1 MGGISF
7 IMLTTLCVLGVIL
20 LLLNIPMFVLMV
32 ATATIVILVHTD
44 TPVMLIATQM
54 FGSIDKFALM
64 AIPFFIFGAAV
75 MGEGGLSQRL
85 VDWVLSMVGWMR
97 GGLAVT
103 TIASC
108 EVFGTVSGSSA
119 ATTAAIGTILYPPL
133 VKNKYGESFS
143 LGLVTCTGAIASVI
157 PPSIGMIVYS
167 AITGASTGAVFIGGI
182 LPGIL
187 LGALFGCWVLVHVYR
202 ENIPRT
208 GAFEVGVVLK
218 RTRSAGWALG
228 MPVLIL
234 GGIYSG
240 IFTPTEA
247 SAVSAVYA
255 VIVALFIY
263 REMNLRKLFEVAIES
278 ALITAKIM
286 IIIAGSGVFVWLL
299 TVGGVPDTVNAWV
312 KGAGASQFMV
322 LLLINVVFLIAGMFL
337 EPNSTL
343 VVLTPLFYPIAV
355 GLGVDPIHLGII
367 LVLNISIGMYTPPFG
382 FNIFVSMGIFNTTM
396 RKIVAGLMPFIW
408 ASLIALLL
416 TTYIPQ
422 LSLWLPRLLYA
433 KGF

>member
-1 MGGISF
+1 
-7 IMLTTLCVLGVIL
+7 
-20 LLLNIPMFVLMV
+20 
-32 ATATIVILVHTD
+32 
-44 TPVMLIATQM
+44 
-54 FGSIDKFALM
+54 
-64 AIPFFIFGAAV
+64 
-75 MGEGGLSQRL
+75 
-85 VDWVLSMVGWMR
+85 
-97 GGLAVT
+97 
-103 TIASC
+103 
-108 EVFGTVSGSSA
+108 
-119 ATTAAIGTILYPPL
+119 
-133 VKNKYGESFS
+133 
-143 LGLVTCTGAIASVI
+143 
-157 PPSIGMIVYS
+157 
-167 AITGASTGAVFIGGI
+167 
-182 LPGIL
+182 
-187 LGALFGCWVLVHVYR
+187 
-202 ENIPRT
+202 
-208 GAFEVGVVLK
+208 
-218 RTRSAGWALG
+218 

-255 VIVALFIY
+255 VFVALFIY

-286 IIIAGSGVFVWLL
+286 IIIASSGVFVWLL

-322 LLLINVVFLIAGMFL
+322 LMLINIVFLIAGMFL

-382 FNIFVSMGIFNTTM
+382 FNIFVSMGIFNVTM

-408 ASLIALLL
+408 MSLIALFL

-422 LSLWLPRLLYA
+422 LSLWLPRLLYS

>member
-1 MGGISF
+1 
-7 IMLTTLCVLGVIL
+7 MLTALCILGFVLL
-20 LLLNIPMFVLMV
+20 MLNIPMFILMV
-32 ATATIVILVHTD
+32 ATSVIIIRAYTD

-75 MGEGGLSQRL
+75 MGAGGLSQRL
-85 VDWVLSMVGWMR
+85 VAWVLSMVGWMR
-97 GGLAVT
+97 GGLAMT
-103 TIASC
+103 TIVSC
-108 EVFGTVSGSSA
+108 EIFGTVSGSSA

-133 VKNKYGESFS
+133 VKERYGETFS

-187 LGALFGCWVLVHVYR
+187 LGALFGLWVLIHVYR
-202 ENIPRT
+202 QNIPRSN
-208 GAFEVGVVLK
+208 AFDFHVVL
-218 RTRSAGWALG
+218 RQTRSAAWALG
-228 MPVLIL
+228 MPVVIL

-255 VIVALFIY
+255 IFVALFIY
-263 REMNLRKLFEVAIES
+263 REMTLKKLFEVAIES
-278 ALITAKIM
+278 GLITAKIM
-286 IIIAGSGVFVWLL
+286 IIIASSGVFVWLL
-299 TVGGVPDTVNAWV
+299 TVGGVPDTVNEWV
-312 KGAGASQFMV
+312 KGMGASRFMV
-322 LLLINVVFLIAGMFL
+322 LLMINTVFLIAGMFL

-355 GLGVDPIHLGII
+355 QVGVDPIHLGII

-382 FNIFVSMGIFNTTM
+382 FNLFVTIGIFHESM
-396 RKIVAGLMPFIW
+396 RKIISGLIPFI
-408 ASLIALLL
+408 AVSLVALFL
-416 TTYIPQ
+416 TTYIPW
-422 LSLWLPRLLYA
+422 LSLWLPKLLYPNS
-433 KGF
+433 FR

>member
-1 MGGISF
+1 
-7 IMLTTLCVLGVIL
+7 MLMTLCVLGVIL

-32 ATATIVILVHTD
+32 ATATIVILAHTD

-97 GGLAVT
+97 GGLAMT

-119 ATTAAIGTILYPPL
+119 ATTAAIGSILYPPL

-187 LGALFGCWVLVHVYR
+187 LGLLFGCWVLVHVYR
-202 ENIPRT
+202 REHPPDRGVRGWRCAQADPVRGV
-208 GAFEVGVVLK
+208 GARDARVDPGRHLFGDLHPD
-218 RTRSAGWALG
+218 RGLRG
-228 MPVLIL
+228 L
-234 GGIYSG
+234 GGLCG
-240 IFTPTEA
+240 VRRPFHLPGDEPEEA
-247 SAVSAVYA
+247 V
-255 VIVALFIY
+255 
-263 REMNLRKLFEVAIES
+263 R
-278 ALITAKIM
+278 
-286 IIIAGSGVFVWLL
+286 
-299 TVGGVPDTVNAWV
+299 GGHR
-312 KGAGASQFMV
+312 
-322 LLLINVVFLIAGMFL
+322 I
-337 EPNSTL
+337 
-343 VVLTPLFYPIAV
+343 
-355 GLGVDPIHLGII
+355 
-367 LVLNISIGMYTPPFG
+367 
-382 FNIFVSMGIFNTTM
+382 
-396 RKIVAGLMPFIW
+396 R
-408 ASLIALLL
+408 
-416 TTYIPQ
+416 
-422 LSLWLPRLLYA
+422 R
-433 KGF
+433 

>member
-1 MGGISF
+1 
-7 IMLTTLCVLGVIL
+7 MLTTLSILGLVLLI
-20 LLLNIPMFVLMV
+20 LNIPMFVLMV
-32 ATATIVILVHTD
+32 ATSVIIIWAYTD

-75 MGEGGLSQRL
+75 MGAGGLSQRL

-97 GGLAVT
+97 GGLAMT
-103 TIASC
+103 TIVSC
-108 EVFGTVSGSSA
+108 EIFGTVSGSSA
-119 ATTAAIGTILYPPL
+119 ATTAAIGSILYPPL
-133 VKNKYGESFS
+133 VKERYGETFS

-187 LGALFGCWVLVHVYR
+187 LGALFGVWVLVHVYR
-202 ENIPRT
+202 QNIPRSNT
-208 GAFEVGVVLK
+208 FDFRVVL
-218 RTRSAGWALG
+218 RQTRSAAWALG
-228 MPVLIL
+228 MPVVIL

-255 VIVALFIY
+255 VFVALFIY
-263 REMNLRKLFEVAIES
+263 REITLKKLFEVAIES
-278 ALITAKIM
+278 GLITAKIM
-286 IIIAGSGVFVWLL
+286 IIIASSGVFVWLL
-299 TVGGVPDTVNAWV
+299 TVGGVPDMVNEWV
-312 KGAGASQFMV
+312 KGMGASQFMV
-322 LLLINVVFLIAGMFL
+322 LLMINIVFLIAGMFL

-343 VVLTPLFYPIAV
+343 VVLTPLFYPIAIQ
-355 GLGVDPIHLGII
+355 LGVDPIHLGII

-382 FNIFVSMGIFNTTM
+382 FNLFVTMGIFHAPM
-396 RKIVAGLMPFIW
+396 QKIVTGLMPFIW
-408 ASLIALLL
+408 MSLVALFL
-416 TTYIPQ
+416 TTYIPW
-422 LSLWLPRLLYA
+422 LSLWLPKLLYS
-433 KGF
+433 KSFS